1 MSAPTSPA
9 LVLNESHD
17 VEGRAVRVAV
27 FVDDG
32 ELVLDYEGRE
42 VVLPFALVE
51 AVFERFAKPLDPT
64 IVPRGVRLEV
74 GSAGALTHLRH
85 LARYDVVARDYVVLD
100 RPGKEPL
107 AELCTAIAAPLVH
120 LAERAR

>member
-1 MSAPTSPA
+1 MNDVRGPT

-17 VEGRAVRVAV
+17 ADGRAVRVAI
-27 FVDDG
+27 FVDEG
-32 ELVLDYEGRE
+32 ELVLDYEDRE
-42 VVLPFALVE
+42 VALPFPLVE

-74 GSAGALTHLRH
+74 GTEGRLMHLRH

-107 AELCTAIAAPLVH
+107 AELCTAIAAALVH
-120 LAERAR
+120 LAERAS

>member
-1 MSAPTSPA
+1 MNEVRGPS

-17 VEGRAVRVAV
+17 ADGRAVTVAL
-27 FVDDG
+27 FVEED
-32 ELVLDYEGRE
+32 ELVLDYEDRE
-42 VVLPFALVE
+42 VALPFPLVE

-74 GSAGALTHLRH
+74 GSSGSLVHLRH

-107 AELCTAIAAPLVH
+107 AELCTAVAAALVH
-120 LAERAR
+120 LAERAS

>member
-1 MSAPTSPA
+1 M
-9 LVLNESHD
+9 V
-17 VEGRAVRVAV
+17 V

-32 ELVLDYEGRE
+32 ELVLDYEERE
-42 VVLPFALVE
+42 VMLPFALVE

-64 IVPRGVRLEV
+64 IVPRGIRLQV
-74 GSAGALTHLRH
+74 GSSGALVHLRH
-85 LARYDVVARDYVVLD
+85 LARYDVVARDYVVLE

-120 LAERAR
+120 LAERAS

>member
-1 MSAPTSPA
+1 MRGPT

-17 VEGRAVRVAV
+17 ADGRTVRVAV

-32 ELVLDYEGRE
+32 ELVLDYEDRE
-42 VVLPFALVE
+42 VALAFPLVE

-74 GSAGALTHLRH
+74 GTAGTLMHLRH
-85 LARYDVVARDYVVLD
+85 LARYDVVARDYVVLE

-107 AELCTAIAAPLVH
+107 AELCTAIGAALVH
-120 LAERAR
+120 LAERAS